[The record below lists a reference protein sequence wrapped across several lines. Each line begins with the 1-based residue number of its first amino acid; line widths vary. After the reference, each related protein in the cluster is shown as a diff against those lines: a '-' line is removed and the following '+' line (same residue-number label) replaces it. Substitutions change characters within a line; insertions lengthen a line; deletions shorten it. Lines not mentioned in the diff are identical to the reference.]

1 MNQENEIKEWVQGY
15 LEISLDYALAASGM
29 ADHLDTVGIRDAR
42 LVEELTSNARK
53 SEQLAEKISDLM
65 KLARDTPSD
74 SWLPSNVVQYIE
86 HFIELSVSYDEL
98 RSGFID
104 SLKNDKSPVPR
115 IIPEDGKTEKVSKRD
130 REDKII
136 KYMNEKRTHYGKRQ
150 WSNQAIGDLFGIKPN
165 SVVNRLYAKKA
176 EPPTNQKSSKD

>member
-15 LEISLDYALAASGM
+15 LKISLDYARAASGM

-86 HFIELSVSYDEL
+86 HFIELSRCYTKMRD
-98 RSGFID
+98 GFID
-104 SLKNDKSPVPR
+104 SFTNDKSPVPR
-115 IIPEDGKTEKVSKRD
+115 IIPEDVNTPKDQKDHIMLWMQKQKR
-130 REDKII
+130 
-136 KYMNEKRTHYGKRQ
+136 RTDDKRQ
-150 WSNQAIGDLFGIKPN
+150 WSNTAIANLFGIKPN
-165 SVVNRLYAKKA
+165 SVVNRLKGPKEALKAKKDK
-176 EPPTNQKSSKD
+176 ESQGN

>member
-15 LEISLDYALAASGM
+15 LEISLDYARAASGM
-29 ADHLDTVGIRDAR
+29 ADHLATVGIRDTR

-98 RSGFID
+98 RNGFID
-104 SLKNDKSPVPR
+104 SLTNDKSPVPR
-115 IIPEDGKTEKVSKRD
+115 IIPEDANEEKDQINHIMLWMQKQKR
-130 REDKII
+130 
-136 KYMNEKRTHYGKRQ
+136 RTDNKRQ
-150 WSNQAIGDLFGIKPN
+150 WSNTAIGKLF
-165 SVVNRLYAKKA
+165 SL
-176 EPPTNQKSSKD
+176 